1 MTMTRDLLT
10 AEQQRLRG
18 ELRSEIARLDAA
30 LSELGASVED
40 RAVLSDAIRGLDE
53 LFLLVV
59 VGEFNAGKSAL
70 VNQLLGARILDEGVT
85 PTTAAITLVRHGE
98 GAAEEWR
105 AQGFLERRVPV
116 PALHD
121 LAIVD
126 TPGTN
131 AIVRRH
137 EELTREFIPRADLIL
152 FVTSADRPL
161 SESEREL
168 LAAIRA
174 WGKKVVVVLNKI
186 DLLENDAQLQEVL
199 AFVREGLRSTLDL
212 TPPIFP
218 VSVRLERA
226 AADQPDPAIARALR
240 EASHFAPLRD
250 YIFET
255 LDETERL
262 RLKLATP
269 LGVAE
274 RILDRYLTSVDARLE
289 TLAGDRALV
298 ENVERQ
304 IELYAADLR
313 QGFKPRL
320 AEVENV
326 IFELDDRGEKF
337 FDENV
342 RLGRVVDLFNPER
355 TRGAFEREVV
365 AGTADQIDQIVDRT
379 VDWFVDSEGKLWRQI
394 TAMIRQRQEVVSLQ
408 SETPNFIQARR
419 DVLQGVAERTRRAL
433 GGFDREREAKEV
445 GAVLRD
451 AVAQTAIAEIGAV
464 SLGAA
469 IAILFGTMAA
479 DFTGLLSAMLLAS
492 LGLYIIPAR
501 KRKALADFRE
511 KTTELRTR
519 LIQALRSQL
528 DREIVTSTER
538 VREAIAPYTRYVR
551 AEASRLESQRAA
563 LVAVAEA
570 LGRLRAEIDGSGS
583 TVQKAS

>member
-1 MTMTRDLLT
+1 MNGDILT
-10 AEQQRLRG
+10 AEQQRRRG
-18 ELRSEIARLDAA
+18 ELRSELGRLDAT
-30 LSELGASVED
+30 LSDLGASVED

-70 VNQLLGARILDEGVT
+70 VNQLLGARVLEEGVT

-98 GAAEEWR
+98 PEAEEWR
-105 AQGFLERRVPV
+105 GKGFLERRIPS
-116 PALHD
+116 PALRD
-121 LAIVD
+121 LAVVD

-137 EELTREFIPRADLIL
+137 EELTRDFVPRADLIL

-161 SESEREL
+161 SESERDL
-168 LAAIRA
+168 LANIRA
-174 WGKKVVVVLNKI
+174 WGKKVVVVVNKI
-186 DLLENDAQLQEVL
+186 DLLESPAQLQQVL
-199 AFVREGLRSTLDL
+199 DFVRDGLRSTLDL
-212 TPPIFP
+212 TPPIFA
-218 VSVRLERA
+218 VSVRLARA
-226 AADQPDPAIARALR
+226 ADDQRDPAIARAVR
-240 EASHFAPLRD
+240 ESSHFDELRG
-250 YIFET
+250 YVLET
-255 LDETERL
+255 LDQTERL
-262 RLKLATP
+262 RLKLSTP

-274 RILDRYLTSVDARLE
+274 RVLDRYLASLDDRLE
-289 TLAGDRALV
+289 TLSGDRRLV

-304 IELYAADLR
+304 IDLYAADLQ
-313 QGFKPRL
+313 QGFRPRL

-326 IFELDDRGEKF
+326 IYELDERGEKF

-365 AGTADQIDQIVDRT
+365 ASTAEQVDRIVDRT
-379 VDWFVDSEGKLWRQI
+379 VDWFVDSESKLWRQV
-394 TAMIRQRQEVVSLQ
+394 TTMIRQRQEAVSQ
-408 SETPNFIQARR
+408 RAETPDFIAARK

-433 GGFDREREAKEV
+433 SGFDREREAKEV

-501 KRKALADFRE
+501 KRKALAQFRE
-511 KTTELRTR
+511 KTAELRTR

-528 DREIVTSTER
+528 DREIVSSTER

-551 AEASRLESQRAA
+551 AEAGRLEAQRVA
-563 LVAVAEA
+563 LVSVGES
-570 LGRLRAEIDGSGS
+570 LGRLRAQIGGA
-583 TVQKAS
+583 VAQR